1 MKNMIIAA
9 GLTTVAIAVGAK
21 DPVIMTVNG
30 VDIPKSEFE
39 YLYHKNSRQQADPQ
53 PISDYAE
60 MFKLYKLK
68 VADAI
73 ACGID
78 TTSSFRKEMRQ
89 YRHELAEPY
98 LADSAFMEALV
109 DVACS
114 RIGEDVEAYH
124 IMVLKDPSPAKD
136 MENRNLLDSLR
147 RLILS
152 GADFGELAGKYSV
165 DKSSNANN
173 GYLGFISQGKFPYDF
188 ETAVYTTPEGA
199 VSDVVESQMGY
210 HLVKSGARR
219 PAKGKVKVS
228 HIMKLVKRDASPDE
242 VEKVHS
248 EIDSIYN
255 IVVADPSL
263 FSSVAKQFSDDRG
276 SARQGGDL
284 PAFAAG
290 EMVPEFEEAAYALR
304 PGEISSP
311 VRSMYGWHIIK
322 KREDL
327 PLPTCEQLRSDVM
340 RAIANPRDDRYHHVM
355 ENRDRRLMSKH
366 NAKKCSDVL
375 EDICACVSDEGLE
388 TMISKYSESPL
399 AKTVIAEIDG
409 VGIPVSEF
417 MEYLSGIKVS
427 DGSFYN
433 VRKSY
438 DSFLS
443 ARLLAAEEDWL
454 YDNESD
460 YRNLLNEY
468 HDGTLLYEVSLAKVW
483 DKAAKDSVGLENYYL
498 NHKDEYKW
506 ETPKA
511 KGFLI
516 QASNDSVASQIRKRL
531 ANVPD
536 SEVSSIVRKEFAG
549 DAKIERVLVSEG
561 VNPMV
566 DNILFG
572 APAVKPQI
580 AKFTTYFLHSG
591 RVLDSPEELNDVK
604 GQVVTDYQMQL
615 ESEWEE
621 WLKRTYPVKINKK
634 EIKKVK

>member
-1 MKNMIIAA
+1 MKNMIITA
-9 GLTTVAIAVGAK
+9 GLVSVALVVGAK

-30 VDIPKSEFE
+30 VDVPKSEFE
-39 YLYHKNSRQQADPQ
+39 YLYHKNSRQQAEPQ
-53 PISDYAE
+53 SISDYVE

-78 TTSSFRKEMRQ
+78 TTSSFRKEMKQ
-89 YRHELAEPY
+89 YRHELAQPY
-98 LADSAFMEALV
+98 LADSAFTEALV
-109 DVACS
+109 NVACS

-124 IMVLKDPSPAKD
+124 IMVMKDASFVKD
-136 MENRNLLDSLR
+136 MKNRNLLDSLR

-152 GADFGELAGKYSV
+152 GADFGELAGKYSI
-165 DKSSNANN
+165 DKSSNTNN

-188 ETAVYTTPEGA
+188 ETAVYTTPEGS
-199 VSDVVESQMGY
+199 VSDVVESQVGY

-228 HIMKLVKRDASPDE
+228 HIMKFAKRDASADE
-242 VEKVHS
+242 AEKVQS

-255 IVVADPSL
+255 IVIADPSL
-263 FSSVAKQFSDDRG
+263 FSSIAKALSDDKG

-284 PAFAAG
+284 PAFGAG

-304 PGEISSP
+304 PGEISRP
-311 VRSMYGWHIIK
+311 VRSMYGWHILK
-322 KREDL
+322 KSEDL
-327 PLPTCEQLRSDVM
+327 PLPTCEQLRAEVM
-340 RAIANPRDDRYHHVM
+340 RAIANPRDDRYRHVM
-355 ENRDRRLMSKH
+355 ENRDKKLMSKH
-366 NAKKCSDVL
+366 NARKCSNVL
-375 EDICACVSDEGLE
+375 EDICDCVSEEGFE
-388 TMISKYSESPL
+388 KMISKYSESPL
-399 AKTVIAEIDG
+399 ADIAIAEVDG

-417 MEYLSGIKVS
+417 MEYLKDLKIPDVS
-427 DGSFYN
+427 FNSI
-433 VRKSY
+433 RKSY
-438 DSFLS
+438 DTFLS
-443 ARLLAAEEDWL
+443 TKLLSAEEDWL
-454 YDNESD
+454 YVNESD

-483 DKAAKDSVGLENYYL
+483 DKAAKDSVGLGKYYL
-498 NHKDEYKW
+498 DHKNQYKW
-506 ETPKA
+506 ESPKA

-516 QASNDSVASQIRKRL
+516 QASNDSVASEIRKRL
-531 ANVPD
+531 ANVPE
-536 SEVSSIVRKEFAG
+536 SEVVATVRKEFTG
-549 DAKIERVLVSEG
+549 DAKIERILVSEG

-566 DNILFG
+566 DNIMFG
-572 APAVKPQI
+572 APAAKPQI
-580 AKFTTYFLHSG
+580 AKYTTYFLHSG

-604 GQVVTDYQMQL
+604 GQVITDYQMQL